1 MVVTLD
7 LKTLGWARIIIG
19 VLVLIVFCFM
29 KNLIVTIKHT
39 NKILEDSEKISS
51 IAAQRTEQVNESVG
65 EVAEALGQVAETVKG
80 NQNVVAALTSVIN
93 ALGSLK
99 NLIVKMKDH

>member
-7 LKTLGWARIIIG
+7 LKTLGWALIIIG
-19 VLVLIVFCFM
+19 VLVLIVFCIIFM

-39 NKILEDSEKISS
+39 NKIL
-51 IAAQRTEQVNESVG
+51 V
-65 EVAEALGQVAETVKG
+65 EALGQVAETVKG